1 MHNILLL
8 ILSQYLIISKYNL
21 VLSQFTEDKDMINYD
36 WFITKYYK
44 IHYRS
49 KMCLNNNMY

>member
-8 ILSQYLIISKYNL
+8 ILSQYLIISKYKL